1 MKDRV
6 TALVLALLCLGGCAG
21 AVPGESAAPP
31 AAPSS
36 AVPAETQAPPPDASQ
51 NGEPSPEATPAPT
64 PTPVPT
70 PEPTPAPVLY
80 HYGQPVEE
88 GEERDSEEWFA
99 DAVFLGDSRTEGM
112 QVYSGIRSADFIWH
126 RGLSVFNAVSDD
138 YRFYEA
144 DGEQLTL
151 LEALALKQYG
161 KIYIMIGINEL
172 GYAAST
178 YEKSLGEL
186 LDRVREEQPDA
197 VIYLQTI
204 PPVNEG
210 MASAKGLKSYIN
222 NENVNAFN
230 EAVVRQAREK
240 QVALLD
246 VASVFRTEAGD
257 LAEDMAADGVHFRK
271 EGYKLWTGY
280 LLTHTLDPESYRAGA
295 PAEEV
300 WSPLPAPTPEPTPAP
315 AETASEPP
323 AEPAPAP
330 TGTSPEP
337 SAEPTPVPTESVPEP
352 PAPTPTL
359 EPAPN
364 REPVPTEEPGS
375 VPAPSAAGSEPP
387 TETSPEPGPDP
398 APDGTE
404 PEPSG
409 E

>member
-6 TALVLALLCLGGCAG
+6 TALALVLALALLCLGGCAG

-36 AVPAETQAPPPDASQ
+36 AAPAETQAPPPDASQ
-51 NGEPSPEATPAPT
+51 RGGEPSPEATPTPA

-70 PEPTPAPVLY
+70 PEPAPTPVPY
-80 HYGQPVEE
+80 HYGLPVEE

-172 GYAAST
+172 GYAANA

-300 WSPLPAPTPEPTPAP
+300 WSPLPAPTPEPAPAP
-315 AETASEPP
+315 TETASEPP
-323 AEPAPAP
+323 VGPAP
-330 TGTSPEP
+330 TPAEASPEP
-337 SAEPTPVPTESVPEP
+337 TPAPKESAPEP
-352 PAPTPTL
+352 PAPTPTPEPIPSR
-359 EPAPN
+359 EPAP
-364 REPVPTEEPGS
+364 TKEPGS
-375 VPAPSAAGSEPP
+375 GPAPSEAVSEPP
-387 TETSPEPGPDP
+387 AETSPEP
-398 APDGTE
+398 
-404 PEPSG
+404 SG